1 MRKSIVVLIALIA
14 AVTIGSPAAEATKYC
29 APLPVASSGLTSCKC
44 AVHNYSTVT
53 DTGIHVTIYQGS
65 GVANTCALTLAPKHG
80 DYCHVAVAINSTC
93 GCVVTGESALTY
105 ASLSLMETVNSNVVT
120 TSVPCQ

>member
-80 DYCHVAVAINSTC
+80 DIAMSPPPQAV
-93 GCVVTGESALTY
+93 SAAAWSPVKAL
-105 ASLSLMETVNSNVVT
+105 
-120 TSVPCQ
+120 